1 MMICFAPVGSALKSE
16 LRDAFFECPES
27 RRIVVRRNRNIYIC
41 GEAARAIYCVES
53 GSIRIAKQSS
63 LGKECL
69 LSIQTSG
76 DIFGEISLIGS
87 SGRPD
92 TATAREMS
100 VVWQTPAEAFLRE
113 LRKRDLCE
121 ELMSLLIRRV
131 MEEEARI
138 TELVTEP
145 SRWRLGRAVLLLAR
159 RVGRRT
165 SAGLRIELRISHD
178 EWAAMIG
185 TTRPRVSTFLADFRR
200 MKLIDVSRERHLV
213 IQEDC
218 LRRYLGEL

>member
-1 MMICFAPVGSALKSE
+1 MMICAVSVGSALKDE
-16 LRDAFFECPES
+16 LRDAFFGCPES
-27 RRIVVRRNRNIYIC
+27 QRIVVQRNRNIYIC
-41 GEAARAIYCVES
+41 GETARAIYCVES
-53 GSIRIAKQSS
+53 GSIRIAKQSA

-76 DIFGEISLIGS
+76 DIFGEISLLGS
-87 SGRPD
+87 GGRPD
-92 TATAREMS
+92 TATAREVS
-100 VVWQTPAEAFLRE
+100 VVWQTPVEGFLRE

-145 SRWRLGRAVLLLAR
+145 SRWRLGRALLLLAR

-165 SAGLRIELRISHD
+165 SGGLRIDLRISHD

-213 IQEDC
+213 IQEDR